1 MRRCLERGMRVYLLE
16 WLEPAADQDH
26 FGLADYAD
34 RLTDWAANVISAATG
49 SDRLILAGHSI
60 GETFAAIYASL
71 HPERV
76 AALVLVDSPLAFAE
90 HGGPIAQAVAAM
102 PHARHIRSS
111 ASNPCSACT
120 HTNAC
125 GRRSSTGRV
134 CKVCASLLPS
144 QGREADSKCR
154 SRCSAASAEQLAQ
167 QAAKASRLAGRW
179 LSRTTGARLAS
190 LPASGRAGPAQDRCD
205 TQLVMGT
212 QIRQL
217 ERNIQRKAL
226 ALRAV
231 VEKQLIQTMQQH
243 VRIAPSCGNLIDH
256 MRELGRGDDQQCL
269 HVGVLQQPAG
279 AIVERLAR

>member
-16 WLEPAADQDH
+16 WLEPAANQDH
-26 FGLADYAD
+26 FGL
-34 RLTDWAANVISAATG
+34 TDWAVNVVSAATG
-49 SDRLILAGHSI
+49 SAPPILAGHSI
-60 GETFAAIYASL
+60 EGTFAAIDASQ

-76 AALVLVDSPLAFAE
+76 AALVLVDSPLASEE
-90 HGGPIAQAVAAM
+90 HGGPIEQAVAAM
-102 PHARHIRSS
+102 PHARHIRAS
-111 ASNPCSACT
+111 ASDPWSGCT

-144 QGREADSKCR
+144 QGREADSKRR

-167 QAAKASRLAGRW
+167 QAAKASRLASRW
-179 LSRTTGARLAS
+179 LSRTTGARLGSPA
-190 LPASGRAGPAQDRCD
+190 ASGRAGPAQDRCD

-217 ERNIQRKAL
+217 KRDIQREAL

-231 VEKQLIQTMQQH
+231 VEKQLIQKMQQH
-243 VRIAPSCGNLIDH
+243 VRIAPSRGNLIDH

-269 HVGVLQQPAG
+269 HVGVLQQPAS